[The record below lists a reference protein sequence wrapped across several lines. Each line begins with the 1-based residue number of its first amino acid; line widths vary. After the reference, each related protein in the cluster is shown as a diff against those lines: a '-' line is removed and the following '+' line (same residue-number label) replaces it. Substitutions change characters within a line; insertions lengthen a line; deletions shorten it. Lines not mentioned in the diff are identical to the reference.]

1 MTMVPFEDA
10 FWSSN
15 PFSNFIVLILSTFIP
30 LLSFAIY
37 RIFFHPL
44 ANIPGPILAKVTSLW
59 HIYQTFQGKDC
70 SLVQELHRKYGKV
83 VRIGPNIV
91 DIADGA
97 ALGPIYV
104 ERGGFMKTSD
114 YHNFHVDGFPTI
126 FSTSDPAYRA
136 PRAKAV
142 APLFSVGAIRRE
154 SHLISACVER
164 FVKRLQQSRTDSK
177 SRPVDLQEPARLLGF
192 EVVNAYLFRHEY
204 PDKVDGASGKSIIPW
219 LNAFVDAGQ
228 VFYFSPWWFG
238 FWLSKVERWR
248 PQKDLEARSAESVHD
263 MTMNLPVVLPDDSG
277 KGDSYQGRLH
287 QQGIPR
293 DQIAAECK
301 DVWFAGVHSFGAL
314 LAKTLWHLAKDTAI
328 HDRLRTELL
337 EHKHTDI
344 DIQQLPYLSAVVKE
358 GLRMAPVNA
367 RLPRVVPDSGWHF
380 DGFSFPPG
388 TVVGIA
394 TPQLFSN
401 PNVFPDPTNFRPE
414 RWEDPSKEMQRDL
427 VPFSVGIR
435 QCIAKNLATAELF
448 MAVKR
453 VVESNVLSGAQ
464 PLEDKVETYE
474 WFNMAVKGNRIDLVW
489 PSA

>member
-1 MTMVPFEDA
+1 MATGRSKMTMVPFEDA

-314 LAKTLWHLAKDTAI
+314 LAKTLWHLAKDTA
-328 HDRLRTELL
+328 
-337 EHKHTDI
+337 
-344 DIQQLPYLSAVVKE
+344 
-358 GLRMAPVNA
+358 M
-367 RLPRVVPDSGWHF
+367 
-380 DGFSFPPG
+380 
-388 TVVGIA
+388 
-394 TPQLFSN
+394 
-401 PNVFPDPTNFRPE
+401 
-414 RWEDPSKEMQRDL
+414 
-427 VPFSVGIR
+427 
-435 QCIAKNLATAELF
+435 
-448 MAVKR
+448 
-453 VVESNVLSGAQ
+453 
-464 PLEDKVETYE
+464 
-474 WFNMAVKGNRIDLVW
+474 
-489 PSA
+489 